1 MGRRI
6 DEQLWEGRRRR
17 LARYEQW
24 SGTVAAFCVREG
36 VSAVAFYQWRRKL
49 DGQFAGG
56 LARPAGELRTAEEA
70 PRFLPVRIASATEP
84 VEIELPNSVR
94 VRVTVDAGRTLDAV
108 LAAAARCETIAE
120 RTEVRAC

>member
-6 DEQLWEGRRRR
+6 DEQLWEGWRRRV
-17 LARYEQW
+17 ARYEQW
-24 SGTVAAFCVREG
+24 SGTVAAFCDREG

-56 LARPAGELRTAEEA
+56 LTKPAGELPTSEET

-84 VEIELPNSVR
+84 VEIELPNGVL
-94 VRVTVDAGRTLDAV
+94 VRVTVDAGRSLDAV
-108 LAAAARCETIAE
+108 LAAAARCETVAE
-120 RTEVRAC
+120 RTEGGAC